1 MSETTTAAEAQI
13 QNAANAAAPSQQQAQ
28 TTPQEPT
35 GVLGTDGN
43 TTEPKEPT
51 GVLGTDGNTAESQGD
66 GGAQNTPPEPQEIE
80 IKVPEGANEELVTA
94 FKGVAK
100 ELALDS
106 AKAQKIVDVFLQAE
120 QKMVEAQHNEWLETQ
135 RKWLAEVQADP
146 EFGGAKFEHNKNLA
160 NRALEKYG
168 GEELIEFLKN
178 AGLTSFPPLV
188 RTFMRIGKAMEPDSI
203 SGKVGGAPQGEDNVD
218 PFVKWLRE
226 TDPKPSKEVE

>member
-1 MSETTTAAEAQI
+1 MSELNTAAEAQI
-13 QNAANAAAPSQQQAQ
+13 QNATNADAPPQPQAQ
-28 TTPQEPT
+28 TTPQEEPT
-35 GVLGTDGN
+35 GILGTVGN
-43 TTEPKEPT
+43 TTEP
-51 GVLGTDGNTAESQGD
+51 QGD

-94 FKGVAK
+94 FKEVAK
-100 ELALDS
+100 EIALDS

-120 QKMVEAQHNEWLETQ
+120 QKMVEAQQNEWRETQ
-135 RKWLAEVQADP
+135 KRWLAEVKSDP
-146 EFGGAKFEHNKNLA
+146 EFGGVHFDKNVNLA

-188 RTFMRIGKAMEPDSI
+188 RAFMRIGKAMEPDSI
-203 SGKVGGAPQGEDNVD
+203 SGKVGGAPQGEDNLD

-226 TDPKPSKEVE
+226 TDPKTSNEVE